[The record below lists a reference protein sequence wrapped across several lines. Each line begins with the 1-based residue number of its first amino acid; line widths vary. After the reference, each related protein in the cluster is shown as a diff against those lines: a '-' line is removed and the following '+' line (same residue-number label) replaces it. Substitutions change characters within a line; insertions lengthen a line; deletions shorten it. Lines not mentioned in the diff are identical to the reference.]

1 MSTPPLFLVLAFDHP
16 LQAVQS
22 VAERIAAG
30 LCCHGLNAVACSLP
44 RDAAK
49 LAELQPDQL
58 DGVLSLGPMPLS
70 MRLNEQP
77 LWQYFKCEFTIFL
90 LDALLYDVARVPVM
104 REFLA
109 AAQHDRRLGLASPED
124 GYRQWLSD
132 VLNVRWEHLPFA
144 AFAHVAPRAETMSAQ
159 PRLCVIGTVGGE
171 LGGSPVGE
179 TLPDLLARVLGR
191 LTTPGGL
198 VRVAAALQA
207 PDAHPM
213 PALTVTTALE
223 LPPHR
228 ALQSD
233 VLPAL
238 IAIDSWIKR
247 ERRLQAV
254 RSLAGV
260 PVDFFGSGWH
270 ELLGDQPGFRH
281 VGKVQHGD
289 IAKLLPHYRGVVNF
303 DPNWHAGVHDRV
315 YTACAMGVPVL
326 SNFNIG
332 LAAAALPA
340 ELLVGYDAN
349 RPMLAPLVAER
360 GLLRES
366 LPNSRPHADVMAR
379 HNWATRMGE
388 WLTRRGSTGA

>member
-1 MSTPPLFLVLAFDHP
+1 MSLPRLFLVLAFDHP
-16 LQAVQS
+16 LQAVES

-30 LCCHGLNAVACSLP
+30 LSCHGLNAVVCLLP
-44 RDAAK
+44 RDAPK
-49 LAELQPDQL
+49 LAALQPGQVE
-58 DGVLSLGPMPLS
+58 GVLSLGPIPLS
-70 MRLNEQP
+70 IRVNEQP
-77 LWQYFKCEFTIFL
+77 LWEHFKCGFTVFL

-104 REFLA
+104 REFLS
-109 AAQHDRRLGLASPED
+109 AAQLDPRLGLASPED

-132 VLNVRWEHLPFA
+132 DLKVRWKHLPFA
-144 AFAHVAPRAETMSAQ
+144 AFSHVASRAETVSAQ
-159 PRLCVIGTVGGE
+159 PRLCVIGSVGGE

-179 TLPDLLARVLGR
+179 TLPELLARALGR
-191 LTTPGGL
+191 LTTPGG
-198 VRVAAALQA
+198 RAHIADALQA
-207 PDAHPM
+207 TDAHPM

-247 ERRLQAV
+247 QRRLEAV

-270 ELLGDQPGFRH
+270 ELIGDCPGFRH
-281 VGKVQHGD
+281 VGQVGHRE
-289 IAKLLPHYRGVVNF
+289 IARLLPHYRAVVNF

-326 SNFNIG
+326 SNHNSG

-340 ELLVGYDAN
+340 ALVLGYDAN
-349 RPMLAPLVAER
+349 RPKLAPLVAEH
-360 GLLRES
+360 GLLREDR
-366 LPNSRPHADVMAR
+366 PPSRPHADVMSR
-379 HNWATRMGE
+379 HNWATRMGQ
-388 WLTRRGSTGA
+388 WLTGD